1 MSCYKQVEILCVPT
15 WDVKLNCLARH
26 LLFKELNMYV
36 CKQGIDHLND
46 AISYIID
53 SELDSET
60 KLQMIKNLVNLI
72 SRERKF
78 MDYDGLKCLKDHV
91 DKRVRELK
99 GK

>member
-1 MSCYKQVEILCVPT
+1 
-15 WDVKLNCLARH
+15 
-26 LLFKELNMYV
+26 MYV

-60 KLQMIKNLVNLI
+60 KLQMIKNLVNL
-72 SRERKF
+72 SQERKYL
-78 MDYDGLKCLKDHV
+78 DYEGLKHLKEHV
-91 DKRVRELK
+91 KKRVKELE

>member
-1 MSCYKQVEILCVPT
+1 
-15 WDVKLNCLARH
+15 
-26 LLFKELNMYV
+26 MYV

-53 SELDSET
+53 SELDNET
-60 KLQMIKNLVNLI
+60 KLQMIKNLVNL
-72 SRERKF
+72 SCERKF
-78 MDYDGLKCLKDHV
+78 MDYEGLKCLKDNV

>member
-1 MSCYKQVEILCVPT
+1 
-15 WDVKLNCLARH
+15 
-26 LLFKELNMYV
+26 MYV

-46 AISYIID
+46 AISYIIG

-60 KLQMIKNLVNLI
+60 KLQMIKKLVNL

-78 MDYDGLKCLKDHV
+78 MDYEGLKCLKDHV
-91 DKRVRELK
+91 DKRVKELK

>member
-1 MSCYKQVEILCVPT
+1 MLI
-15 WDVKLNCLARH
+15 
-26 LLFKELNMYV
+26 
-36 CKQGIDHLND
+36 CKPGIDHLND
-46 AISYIID
+46 AISYIIV

-60 KLQMIKNLVNLI
+60 KLQIIKNLVNL

-78 MDYDGLKCLKDHV
+78 MDYEGLKCLKDNV

>member
-1 MSCYKQVEILCVPT
+1 MLICKPNIDY
-15 WDVKLNCLARH
+15 LN
-26 LLFKELNMYV
+26 N
-36 CKQGIDHLND
+36 

-53 SELDSET
+53 SELDNET
-60 KLQMIKNLVNLI
+60 KLQMIKNLVNL

-78 MDYDGLKCLKDHV
+78 MDYEGLKHLKDNV